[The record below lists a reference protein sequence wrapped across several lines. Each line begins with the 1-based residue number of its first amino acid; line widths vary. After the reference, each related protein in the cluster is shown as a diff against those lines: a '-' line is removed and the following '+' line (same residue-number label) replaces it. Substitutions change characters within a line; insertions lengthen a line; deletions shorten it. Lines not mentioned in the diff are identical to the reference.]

1 MNQVYIL
8 DTSALLSVQQVLTF
22 ISDSNQDLDN
32 LFFTTHIILAEMK
45 DQISKLRIESM
56 ISSQALF
63 VKDVEPQSI
72 SFIDEQCKAIGNYE
86 RLSVQ
91 DRSVLSLAW
100 QINQESNFKSVV
112 ILTDDF
118 EIQNTAKIL
127 RLKFKSVKTKG
138 IKYSARFQKICVA
151 CGEKLDEDDTFC
163 PECGSTKIQR
173 KKYGFKK
180 KKLPKRF

>member
-22 ISDSNQDLDN
+22 FSDTNQDFTN
-32 LFFTTHIILAEMK
+32 LFFTTSAIVFEMK
-45 DQISKLRIESM
+45 DQISRLRIESM

-63 VKDVEPQSI
+63 VKDVESQSI
-72 SFIDEQCKAIGNYE
+72 SFIDERCKDIGNYQ

-100 QINQESNFKSVV
+100 QISRESDFDSVI

-127 RLKFKSVKTKG
+127 KLKFKSVKTKG
-138 IKYSARFQKICVA
+138 IRYSARFQKFCVA

-163 PECGSTKIQR
+163 PECGSTKLVR
-173 KKYGFKK
+173 KKFGFKK
-180 KKLPKRF
+180 KKPSKKF

>member
-22 ISDSNQDLDN
+22 FSDSNQDLTN
-32 LFFTTHIILAEMK
+32 LFFTTPIIIAEMK
-45 DQISKLRIESM
+45 DQISRLRIESM
-56 ISSQALF
+56 ISAQALF
-63 VKDVEPQSI
+63 VKDVEEQSI
-72 SFIDEQCKAIGNYE
+72 SFIDEKCKTIGNYKK
-86 RLSVQ
+86 LSVQ

-100 QINQESNFKSVV
+100 QILQESEFNSVI

-127 RLKFKSVKTKG
+127 HLKFKSVKTKG
-138 IKYSARFQKICVA
+138 IKYSATFKKICVA

-163 PECGSTKIQR
+163 PECGSTKIVR
-173 KKYGFKK
+173 KKIGFKK
-180 KKLPKRF
+180 KKTPKKF